1 MCAALVGAVVSAFQ
15 KEKKKQSKVF
25 ASGKCKILIREAIFI
40 IWHTMFRDK
49 VERRAQEKYDKI
61 NEVPK

>member
-1 MCAALVGAVVSAFQ
+1 MLSRR
-15 KEKKKQSKVF
+15 KKKKKQSKVF